1 MKVKIFGFMNTDKGL
16 DVSDL
21 EKEVNDWLE
30 RHPDIKIVKIKQSSN
45 GGSWMNT
52 KVILSVWYEE
62 GI

>member
-1 MKVKIFGFMNTDKGL
+1 MNTDKGL

-52 KVILSVWYEE
+52 KVLLSVWYEE